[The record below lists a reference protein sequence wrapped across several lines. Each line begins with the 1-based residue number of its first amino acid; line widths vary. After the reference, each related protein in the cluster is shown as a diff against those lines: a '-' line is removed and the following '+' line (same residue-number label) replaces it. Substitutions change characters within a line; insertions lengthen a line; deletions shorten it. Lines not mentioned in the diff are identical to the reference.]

1 MLKIKMNR
9 KTKPTTGQG
18 QEKFQEMKIIFI
30 FFISGGLSVLVMQ
43 RYIESLGIVNR
54 VIVNVL

>member
-1 MLKIKMNR
+1 MNR